1 MAPCPAK
8 PEYPSKSA
16 IVAVCPWQG
25 QFARSVVPIHF
36 YKLKPWVV
44 FISPLHC
51 RFASPATKPGFL
63 YAIRFPD
70 HIHPHTK
77 TKITMHSQ
85 SPSFALR
92 ETEYYTLGLHIPQ
105 QTRPAVPAPISSPV
119 SVPASANVS
128 IQISYPPSGGPA
140 PPPAPPPSLQQIK
153 SCTPT
158 ISRALYTNVSL
169 GHNPPFATFRPRAS
183 NGRHADVAAVVGRD
197 RTGADGAV
205 RAAAGMDGGMG
216 KWRSAT
222 TGWSGFPATLGRD
235 DS

>member
-1 MAPCPAK
+1 
-8 PEYPSKSA
+8 
-16 IVAVCPWQG
+16 
-25 QFARSVVPIHF
+25 
-36 YKLKPWVV
+36 
-44 FISPLHC
+44 
-51 RFASPATKPGFL
+51 
-63 YAIRFPD
+63 
-70 HIHPHTK
+70 
-77 TKITMHSQ
+77 MHSQ
-85 SPSFALR
+85 TASFALR

-105 QTRPAVPAPISSPV
+105 QTRPAVAAPISTSV
-119 SVPASANVS
+119 SVAASANIS
-128 IQISYPPSGGPA
+128 IQISYPPSSA
-140 PPPAPPPSLQQIK
+140 PGIPPAPPPSLHQIK
-153 SCTPT
+153 SCTPN
-158 ISRALYTNVSL
+158 ISKALYANVSL